1 MFDLSITSL
10 PRGTEGSNPS
20 SSSEESAANPESLD
34 QAVLPDAGGGAE
46 PRAMRRGAGGK
57 VLQSVAVAV
66 DNGATP
72 AQTSLPEVVL
82 VLHHPSHCE
91 ELEYCR
97 IVGKMAPQSSRRL
110 TSARSTPR

>member
-1 MFDLSITSL
+1 ML
-10 PRGTEGSNPS
+10 
-20 SSSEESAANPESLD
+20 AAVLNPE
-34 QAVLPDAGGGAE
+34 PCAG
-46 PRAMRRGAGGK
+46 GAGGK

-110 TSARSTPR
+110 TSALSTPRRIMSRPLTAFSMSSCVTSTSMSFRSGASVSGGA